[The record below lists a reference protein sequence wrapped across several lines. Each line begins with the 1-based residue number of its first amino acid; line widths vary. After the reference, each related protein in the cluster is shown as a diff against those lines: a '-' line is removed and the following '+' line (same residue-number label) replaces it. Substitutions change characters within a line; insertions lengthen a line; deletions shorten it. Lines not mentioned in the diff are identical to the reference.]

1 MSWCHWD
8 SWIQQNH
15 LVELTIRN
23 RIALSINFIA
33 FDLHFCGAHIC
44 ILHIFLRFS
53 LFPIYSTVL
62 HIFSYFIFKASLK
75 QKKRNSFAI
84 HVCYK
89 RLHPEQNVKKLNF
102 QLKSIWDIK
111 WLGNETEMII
121 HIVEKNW
128 FSSTFKSF
136 VTFHNYLFP
145 CLIDEMIKKVSEIE
159 KTGINLNP
167 VLKYTNEK
175 RFECIICPRS
185 IPM

>member
-1 MSWCHWD
+1 M
-8 SWIQQNH
+8 
-15 LVELTIRN
+15 
-23 RIALSINFIA
+23 
-33 FDLHFCGAHIC
+33 
-44 ILHIFLRFS
+44 
-53 LFPIYSTVL
+53 
-62 HIFSYFIFKASLK
+62 
-75 QKKRNSFAI
+75 
-84 HVCYK
+84 
-89 RLHPEQNVKKLNF
+89 HPEQNVKKLNF

-175 RFECIICPRS
+175 RFECIICPEAYPCSLIMRFLFNS
-185 IPM
+185 KNDNLISCKNTTIEKLAMFIQPCYHLI